1 MICILCIICLVC
13 GGVEGADKANE
24 LVVNPTF
31 ESSEA
36 PKEAAGEAIYSLR
49 GCCGL
54 FFCL

>member
-1 MICILCIICLVC
+1 MGGRLMICILCIICLVC

-36 PKEAAGEAIYSLR
+36 PKEAAGEAIYS
-49 GCCGL
+49 
-54 FFCL
+54 